1 MFSDVRVLNTQ
12 QKIENFLIIFK
23 LFQIRDK
30 IFAGR
35 EEKIFMS
42 YVSEK
47 AGKDG
52 KPSYSKGLEGVII
65 GESKKC
71 FIDGERG
78 YLAYVGIPIEQLAE
92 NSTYEEVCFLL
103 LHDRLPTERELKDFK
118 KLLYS
123 YREIPS
129 EVYSIIKSSA
139 RYGVHPM
146 AILRLAVD
154 YLSIFDEE
162 AEINTDDLNYIKAL
176 RLISK
181 LHTITASI
189 GRVIKGL
196 EPVHPLEDVSMSAN
210 WLWMYKGQKPSE
222 EEERIFDIIL
232 ILHAEHEIN
241 ASTFSA
247 RVVVSSFTDI
257 YSAVV
262 AAIGSLKGPLHG
274 GANED
279 VMNMLGEIKEPSNV
293 EEYVRSKLSRKEKIP
308 GFGHRVY
315 KNYDPRAAILKSIA
329 EKLAEK
335 DSRVK
340 YWLEI
345 GKRIEKFMIENL
357 GQKGIYPNVDF
368 FSGIVMSYL
377 GIEPRMFTPIFATG
391 RIVGWLA
398 HILEQL
404 KDNRIFRPRII
415 YTGPEELNYVPIN
428 QRS

>member
-1 MFSDVRVLNTQ
+1 MRQ
-12 QKIENFLIIFK
+12 RIETFLIIFK
-23 LFQIRDK
+23 
-30 IFAGR
+30 FARIGIKFSQEGR
-35 EEKIFMS
+35 KKNFMS

-103 LHDRLPTERELKDFK
+103 LNDRLPTERELRDFK

-146 AILRLAVD
+146 AILRVAVD

-189 GRVIKGL
+189 GRVIRGL
-196 EPVHPLEDVSMSAN
+196 EPVHPLENVSVAAN
-210 WLWMYKGQKPSE
+210 WLWIYKGQKPSE

-247 RVVVSSFTDI
+247 RVVISSFTDI
-257 YSAVV
+257 YSAVI

-279 VMNMLGEIKEPSNV
+279 VMNMLSEIKDPSNV
-293 EEYVRSKLSRKEKIP
+293 EEYVKSKLSRKEKIP

-335 DSRVK
+335 NSRVK
-340 YWLEI
+340 HWLEI
-345 GKRIEKFMIENL
+345 GKRIEKFMIDNL

-398 HILEQL
+398 HIIEQL